1 VKCVFI
7 DPPYNTGSAFEHYD
21 DGLEHSLWLSMM
33 RDRLV
38 ILHKLL
44 HDTGTMFVHID
55 DNELAYLMAVADEIF
70 GRPNRVSVI
79 TFKQSSV
86 SGPKAIN
93 PGFVS
98 TASYIIVY
106 AKQKPVWR
114 SFKVYSAVDRDDRYS
129 KYMLTAAG
137 VRELRGASG
146 ALAADLSQGCIR

>member
-1 VKCVFI
+1 MFI